1 MKTIIID
8 DNAKSIEALTEKL
21 KNYDDIQL
29 VGSATN
35 GSVGLNLV
43 KEVSPELVFLDIELP
58 DISGIEFLEQINM
71 SQHGTCQI
79 VIYSGFPQY
88 MLPAFRN
95 NAFDYLLKPIV
106 DTELEQVI
114 NRIRIKNGK
123 QALDNFMCNGIVKQK
138 NKNKLLFY
146 TNSVDFRL
154 VPMKDIGIFQYNHE
168 IRVWEVVVAGRN
180 IPIRLKR
187 NVNNETLLDIDER
200 FIQVSQKY
208 IININYLL
216 EVNNNICYF
225 YPPFDNLDYVKVGRF
240 YRKKLIERFYSL

>member
-35 GSVGLNLV
+35 GRVGINLL

-88 MLPAFRN
+88 MLSAFRN

-114 NRIRIKNGK
+114 NRIRMKNGK
-123 QALDNFMCNGIVKQK
+123 LTLDNFMCNGIVKQK

-154 VPMKDIGIFQYNHE
+154 VLMKDIGIFQYNHE

-216 EVNNNICYF
+216 EVNNNFCYF
-225 YPPFDNLDYVKVGRF
+225 YPPFENLDYVKVGRF
-240 YRKKLIERFYSL
+240 YRKKLIERFYML